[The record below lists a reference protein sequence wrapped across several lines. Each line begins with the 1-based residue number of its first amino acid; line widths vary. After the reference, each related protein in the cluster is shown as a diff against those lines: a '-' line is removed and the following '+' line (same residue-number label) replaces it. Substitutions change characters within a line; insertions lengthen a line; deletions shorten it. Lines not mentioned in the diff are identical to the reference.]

1 MSNNLATIINDQ
13 KTQFCAVVSDKSIEF
28 DREAQF
34 ALQIIDQNAF
44 LQGICRQNPQSLKN
58 AIVNVAA
65 IGISLNPASK
75 LAYLVPRDG
84 KVCLD
89 ISYMGMMHLAQQCGA
104 IQWGQAVLVREG
116 DRFELQGI
124 AKEPIHKFQPFD
136 KERNMRPVI
145 GVYSVVKT
153 DTGDFL
159 TECMHIDEVRA
170 IRDRSAA
177 WKAWLSKKA
186 KCPWVTDE
194 GEMTK
199 KTVIKRAAKM
209 WPRRDR
215 LDQAIHHLNTDGGE
229 GMAQEK
235 DITPITEDQI
245 TAINDMLAEM
255 GKPFDALATALTAV
269 FNRTIGLIDDLSQD
283 EAAKAIAIV
292 KTQLEKTRAA
302 A

>member
-1 MSNNLATIINDQ
+1 MSNLTTLINDQ
-13 KTQFCAVVSDKSIEF
+13 RNQFCAVVADPSIEF

-34 ALQIIDQNAF
+34 ALQIIESNTY
-44 LQGICRQNPQSLKN
+44 LMGIAKQNPQSLKN

-89 ISYMGMMHLAQQCGA
+89 ISYMGMMHLAQQTGA
-104 IQWGQAVLVREG
+104 IQWGKAVLVREG
-116 DRFELQGI
+116 DVFELTGI
-124 AKEPIHKFQPFD
+124 ANEPVHKFNPFSKD
-136 KERNMRPVI
+136 RNLQPVI

-159 TECMHIDEVRA
+159 TECMSIEEVHD
-170 IRDRSAA
+170 IRNRSSA

-199 KTVIKRAAKM
+199 KTVLKRAAKT

-215 LDQAIHHLNTDGGE
+215 LDNAIHHLNTDGNE

-245 TAINDMLAEM
+245 TVINDMLTEM
-255 GKPFDALATALTAV
+255 GKTFDDLAKALSTV
-269 FNRTIGLIDDLSQD
+269 FKRTISIIDDLSQD
-283 EAAKAIAIV
+283 EASKAIAIV
-292 KTQLEKTRAA
+292 KTQLEKVRATA
-302 A
+302 

>member
-1 MSNNLATIINDQ
+1 MSQFMTLINDQ
-13 KTQFCAVVSDKSIEF
+13 KDQFLSVVSDPTIEF
-28 DREAQF
+28 ARESQF
-34 ALQIIDQNAF
+34 AMQVIENNTY

-89 ISYMGMMHLAQQCGA
+89 LSYMGLMHLAQQCGA
-104 IQWGQAVLVREG
+104 ILWGQAQLVREG
-116 DRFELQGI
+116 DVFELHGVG
-124 AKEPIHKFQPFD
+124 ERPTHKYNPFS
-136 KERNMRPVI
+136 KERNLQPVV

-153 DTGDFL
+153 DSGDFL
-159 TECMHIDEVRA
+159 TDCMSIEEVHS

-199 KTVIKRAAKM
+199 KTILKRAAKM

-215 LDQAIHHLNTDGGE
+215 LDQAIHHLNTDGNE
-229 GMAQEK
+229 GFAPEK

-245 TAINDMLAEM
+245 TVINDMLTEM
-255 GKPFDALATALTAV
+255 GKSFADLAKALTNV
-269 FNRTIGLIDDLSQD
+269 FKRTINIIDDLSQE
-283 EAAKAIAIV
+283 EAVKAIAIV
-292 KTQLEKTRAA
+292 KTNLDKVRMAA
-302 A
+302 

>member
-1 MSNNLATIINDQ
+1 MSNLTTLINDQ
-13 KTQFCAVVSDKSIEF
+13 RNQFCAVVADPSIEF

-34 ALQIIDQNAF
+34 AMQIIESNTY
-44 LQGICRQNPQSLKN
+44 LMGIAKQNPQSLKN

-89 ISYMGMMHLAQQCGA
+89 LSYMGLMHLAQQTGA

-116 DRFELQGI
+116 DVFELTGI
-124 AKEPIHKFQPFD
+124 AKEPIHKFSPFN
-136 KERNMRPVI
+136 KERGMQPVV
-145 GVYSVVKT
+145 GVYVVVKT
-153 DTGDFL
+153 DSGDFL
-159 TECMHIDEVRA
+159 TECMSIEEVHD
-170 IRDRSAA
+170 IRNRSAA
-177 WKAWLSKKA
+177 YKAFLSKKV

-194 GEMTK
+194 TEMIR
-199 KTVIKRAAKM
+199 KTVIKRASKY

-215 LDQAIHHLNTDGGE
+215 LDKAIHHLNTEGNE

-245 TAINDMLAEM
+245 TVINDALNALGQPFEDLA
-255 GKPFDALATALTAV
+255 KALSTL
-269 FNRTIGLIDDLSQD
+269 FKRTISIIDDLSQE
-283 EAAKAIAIV
+283 EASKAINIV
-292 KTQLEKTRAA
+292 NTKLDKVKKTA
-302 A
+302 

>member
-1 MSNNLATIINDQ
+1 MSNYVTIINDQ
-13 KTQFCAVVSDKSIEF
+13 RDAFCSVVSDQTIEF
-28 DREAQF
+28 QREAQF
-34 ALQIIDQNAF
+34 AIQVIETNSYM
-44 LQGICRQNPQSLKN
+44 QGVARQNPQSLKN
-58 AIVNVAA
+58 AIINVAA

-104 IQWGQAVLVREG
+104 IQWGQANVVREG
-116 DRFELQGI
+116 DHFELRGI
-124 AKEPIHKFQPFD
+124 SQEPIHKYNPFD
-136 KERNMRPVI
+136 KERNTRPVI
-145 GVYSVVKT
+145 GAYSVVKT

-159 TECMHIDEVRA
+159 TECMSIEEIYS
-170 IRDRSAA
+170 IRDRSSA

-194 GEMTK
+194 GEMIK

-215 LDQAIHHLNTDGGE
+215 LDQAIHHLNTDGNE
-229 GMAQEK
+229 GLAQEK

-245 TAINDMLAEM
+245 TLINDMLGEM
-255 GKPFDALATALTAV
+255 GKTFDDLAKALSTV
-269 FNRTIGLIDDLSQD
+269 FKRTITIPDDLSQ
-283 EAAKAIAIV
+283 EEGAKAIAIV
-292 KTQLEKTRAA
+292 KNQLDKVKVAA
-302 A
+302 

>member
-1 MSNNLATIINDQ
+1 MSQFMTLINDQ
-13 KTQFCAVVSDKSIEF
+13 KDQFLSVVSDPTIEF
-28 DREAQF
+28 ARESQF
-34 ALQIIDQNAF
+34 AMQVIENNTY

-89 ISYMGMMHLAQQCGA
+89 LSYMGLMHLAQQCGA
-104 IQWGQAVLVREG
+104 ILWGQAQLVREG
-116 DRFELQGI
+116 DVFELHGVG
-124 AKEPIHKFQPFD
+124 ERPTHKYNPFS
-136 KERNMRPVI
+136 KERNLQPVV

-153 DTGDFL
+153 DSGDFL
-159 TECMHIDEVRA
+159 TDCMSIEEVHS

-199 KTVIKRAAKM
+199 KTILKRAAKM

-215 LDQAIHHLNTDGGE
+215 LDQAIHHLNTDGNE
-229 GMAQEK
+229 GFAPEK

-245 TAINDMLAEM
+245 TVINDMLTEM
-255 GKPFDALATALTAV
+255 GKSFADLAKALTNV
-269 FNRTIGLIDDLSQD
+269 FKRTINIIDDLSQE
-283 EAAKAIAIV
+283 EAVKAIAIV
-292 KTQLEKTRAA
+292 KTNLDTVRMAA
-302 A
+302 